1 MNETAGREK
10 EPVLLSS
17 APLEGDE
24 KTRALDLVVEMQE
37 DRASH
42 RLKPSEVPNVLL
54 TYQAR
59 WHADTSPVRIGEK
72 SRRIGFSWGCLAS
85 ESVLEAALA
94 KDAGGMN
101 QHYMGYNQAM
111 AAEYVGDCAFFARAF
126 GQAMSA
132 IDVWRDTV
140 LVEDERRDILRYV
153 VKLSSGFRIEAHSSN
168 PYNWRGKQGHAR
180 IDEAA
185 FHENLREVIKG
196 ALAFRMWGGRVDIVS
211 THNGEDND
219 FAEFLRDVLAGKL
232 PWSHHRVTFDD
243 ALREGFYRR
252 VCLIKNW
259 TWSQDAEGEYRE
271 GVRADYP
278 DAEDAA
284 EELDCVPKR
293 GSGAYFTRLI
303 IEPCQDETA
312 IVIRHA
318 RPAEFVLDPARGRKT
333 EDWIQEVLAPIVT
346 ALPTDR
352 RTALGRDFGR
362 SGDLSVDWI
371 LQDEG
376 AGIWRTPF
384 ILELRNIPFDCQ
396 WQITEYLLQ
405 ELPLLQNAKF
415 DSRGNGQSHAEKA
428 LQLKGPSFV
437 ECVMLSAGWYAEW
450 FPKYRRAYENKQ
462 IRAPKSEDIIQDH
475 RLVVLRDGKPAMS
488 AAKTK
493 GSDGKDRHGDSAVA
507 GLLAWAAATGDGTQ
521 PPAGS
526 TIERTADTYRPGSMP
541 GSDRG
546 PLVGRP
552 RGTEWT
558 GGRRRWA

>member
-1 MNETAGREK
+1 MDEPTAREK

-24 KTRALDLVVEMQE
+24 KIRALNLVDELQE
-37 DRASH
+37 DRASR
-42 RLKPSEVPNVLL
+42 RLTPSEVPHVLL
-54 TYQAR
+54 PYQAR
-59 WHADTSPVRIGEK
+59 WHADNRPVRLAEK
-72 SRRIGFSWGCLAS
+72 SRRIGFSWGCLAA

-94 KDAGGMN
+94 KEAGGMN

-111 AAEYVGDCAFFARAF
+111 AAEYIGDCAFFARAF
-126 GQAMSA
+126 GEAIGA
-132 IDVWRDTV
+132 IDVWKDQV

-153 VKLSSGFRIEAHSSN
+153 VKLASGFRIEAHSSN

-219 FAEFLRDVLAGKL
+219 FAEFLRDVMAGKL

-259 TWSQDAEGEYRE
+259 IWSQEAEGEYRE

-284 EELDCVPKR
+284 EELDCVAKR

-312 IVIRHA
+312 LVIRHA
-318 RPAEFVLDPARGRKT
+318 RPAEFVLDSARTRKT
-333 EDWIQEVLAPIVT
+333 EDWIREVLEPVVK
-346 ALPTDR
+346 ALPTDKH
-352 RTALGRDFGR
+352 TALGRDFGR

-371 LQDEG
+371 LQEDG

-428 LQLKGPSFV
+428 LQLMGPAFV

-450 FPKYRRAYENKQ
+450 FPKYRQAYENKQ

-521 PPAGS
+521 PPAGA
-526 TIERTADTYRPGSMP
+526 TVEKTNETYRPKARP
-541 GSDRG
+541 GMERG
-546 PLVGRP
+546 PLLARP
-552 RGTEWT
+552 RGTEWN
-558 GGRRRWA
+558 GGRRRWI